1 MRSAQLPT
9 EASSMLSMTATNS
22 RPSPIATASRMSE
35 KNLSLFS
42 MYLGANNCPSASRPT
57 SLARSTILSWPSGS
71 KKPASP
77 VLTKP
82 SAVSAS
88 RVLSGSL

>member
-9 EASSMLSMTATNS
+9 EASSMLIIAVTKS
-22 RPSPIATASRMSE
+22 RPSPIATASRMLG
-35 KNLSLFS
+35 KNFSLFS
-42 MYLGANNCPSASRPT
+42 MYLGANNWPLVSLPT

-77 VLTKP
+77 VLT
-82 SAVSAS
+82 
-88 RVLSGSL
+88 